1 MNGFRL
7 FFQLITTF
15 KALVTIVINWIKF
28 TKKDETCHL
37 QNPLLCSYK
46 KFAESDESEENRPF
60 VVCDSQ
66 YHEDSFLPQN
76 LLLFLFW
83 LN

>member
-1 MNGFRL
+1 MDFDY
-7 FFQLITTF
+7 FFNSSQLF
-15 KALVTIVINWIKF
+15 KALVTIVRNWIKF

-46 KFAESDESEENRPF
+46 KFAECDESEENRPF

-66 YHEDSFLPQN
+66 YHEHSFLPQN